1 MWGWE
6 KGLCIEGLNGEKLR
20 LGKGEKVVGGQKN
33 GGRGEKQRRS
43 EKKAMEVGKKSNGA
57 MDLGR
62 GNKDEIRAARTGR
75 KVEKW
80 KTGREIMLGNGS
92 RDG

>member
-1 MWGWE
+1 MD
-6 KGLCIEGLNGEKLR
+6 
-20 LGKGEKVVGGQKN
+20 
-33 GGRGEKQRRS
+33 
-43 EKKAMEVGKKSNGA
+43 VGKKSNGA